1 MYRSVRMHTAGFI
14 LFSGEGADSGANHS
28 LKLAKQLQ
36 KETRKRLMAIDN
48 TLPLLL
54 AVY

>member
-1 MYRSVRMHTAGFI
+1 MHTAGFI

-36 KETRKRLMAIDN
+36 KADQEETDGHR
-48 TLPLLL
+48 
-54 AVY
+54 